1 MEVGWAHGET
11 STREMGARS
20 YNMGSIYR
28 EEMTRT
34 AKTQMGRHVHS
45 RSVKTCKRQKK
56 VERTRKIIL
65 IRTKVKLDYKSS
77 KCVDRVYA
85 SLLGMAHQVSSI
97 EPTPAI
103 GRP

>member
-1 MEVGWAHGET
+1 MEVGWARGET

-28 EEMTRT
+28 EESTRM
-34 AKTQMGRHVHS
+34 AKTQMGRYVHS
-45 RSVKTCKRQKK
+45 RSRKTMVKTCKRQKK

-77 KCVDRVYA
+77 KCVECMHWNGSPSKFY
-85 SLLGMAHQVSSI
+85 
-97 EPTPAI
+97 
-103 GRP
+103 